1 MRARKNITWYIGVLI
16 VGLLMSGCK
25 PDEPSRQLAMP
36 ISICVPAGE
45 VYATQAPAQRAFGDP
60 GTTEQFALPKYI
72 YIYIVKYIEG
82 DGGKANNANWKV
94 WDIITKEPTAS
105 EWEMSHYVG
114 SYETGGDSILR
125 YKTEVNLMLESGCF
139 DGRIY
144 IYASAV
150 SLTLSTTISTE
161 STLADLLNLSFSFD
175 GTEKGNDKVVNNLQN
190 IYSTPYNYTAGGTDY
205 YGSFYATQNV
215 PHFDLLLYHVAAKVD
230 VMWNV
235 AEDKRNVMKL
245 SYLAAEHLY
254 DGPCLLF
261 RPMENELGIE
271 KYTSGYTKEL
281 ATNNIGTQWNGR
293 AYFYTIPY
301 KNNAATKVFPLQLCM
316 LKNGDSPEIPA
327 VPPSEDPTVRPNA
340 EYYHMIQTT
349 PMSTDAI
356 FMPWVRCQIN
366 INKELEYSATVQQF
380 N

>member
-16 VGLLMSGCK
+16 VGLLISGCK

-175 GTEKGNDKVVNNLQN
+175 GTEKGSDKVVNNLQN
-190 IYSTPYNYTAGGTDY
+190 IYSTPYIYTAGGTDY

-215 PHFDLLLYHVAAKVD
+215 PHLNLLLYHVAAKVD
-230 VMWNV
+230 LMWNV
-235 AEDKRNVMKL
+235 KEDLQSSVRI
-245 SYLAAEHLY
+245 SYIEASNLYQGPCYLFKPTENTIGAKEFY
-254 DGPCLLF
+254 DG
-261 RPMENELGIE
+261 
-271 KYTSGYTKEL
+271 GYTHEVLKSL
-281 ATNNIGTQWNGR
+281 SPGTQWKSR
-293 AYFYTIPY
+293 AYFYVIPY
-301 KNNAATKVFPLQLCM
+301 KNNDSPTAHYPLQLKLC
-316 LKNGDSPEIPA
+316 KNGDAIGDGSYYKKDVKTDIPA
-327 VPPSEDPTVRPNA
+327 IWVPWIRG
-340 EYYHMIQTT
+340 
-349 PMSTDAI
+349 
-356 FMPWVRCQIN
+356 QIN
-366 INKELEYSATVQQF
+366 INTADYTVKKP
-380 N
+380 